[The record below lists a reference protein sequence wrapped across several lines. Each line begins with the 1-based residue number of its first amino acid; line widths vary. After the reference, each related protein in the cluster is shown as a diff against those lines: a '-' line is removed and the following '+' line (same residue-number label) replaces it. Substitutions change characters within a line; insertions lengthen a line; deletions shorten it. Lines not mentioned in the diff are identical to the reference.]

1 MINVIRVAS
10 TLSHD
15 SYVRE
20 IIQIQ
25 LSLNAEYVR
34 IFAMQDSSYL
44 APSKAMED
52 RNKGSRSIHA
62 KTSRDYMCRKNN
74 MPQDHFQTCTQE
86 RCVQ

>member
-20 IIQIQ
+20 IIQIE
-25 LSLNAEYVR
+25 LSLHAEYVL
-34 IFAMQDSSYL
+34 IFAMQDCSYQ

-62 KTSRDYMCRKNN
+62 KTSQDYMCRKNN

-86 RCVQ
+86 HCVQ